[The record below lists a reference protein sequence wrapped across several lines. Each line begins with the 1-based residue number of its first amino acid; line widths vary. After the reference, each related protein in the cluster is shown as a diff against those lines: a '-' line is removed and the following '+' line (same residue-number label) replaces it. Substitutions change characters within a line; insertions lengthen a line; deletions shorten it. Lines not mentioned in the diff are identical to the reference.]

1 MDIQATL
8 QNRGLFRT
16 RVSGR
21 LARITA
27 VVRIVAGVVFVLFG
41 VVKFVEPEYELA
53 EFVRFG
59 FPNSV
64 AIVYLVG
71 LLEIVGGLMLVVG
84 LLTRLAAAALAMN
97 MAGAVLT
104 AGINV
109 GGPIHLGLAPALL
122 VTILY
127 LLWAGPGEPALDNRL
142 DASRPRAIGEATH

>member
-1 MDIQATL
+1 MGIQATFR
-8 QNRGLFRT
+8 NRGLFRT

-21 LARITA
+21 LRRITA

-59 FPNSV
+59 LPNSV

-71 LLEIVGGLMLVVG
+71 LLEIIGGLMLVLG

-97 MAGAVLT
+97 MAGAVVT
-104 AGINV
+104 AGITV

-122 VTILY
+122 VAMLY
-127 LLWAGPGEPALDNRL
+127 LLWAGPGDPALDARL
-142 DASRPRAIGEATH
+142 DTPR

>member
-1 MDIQATL
+1 VDIQATL

-16 RVSGR
+16 QVSGR

-27 VVRIVAGVVFVLFG
+27 VVRILAGIVFVLFG
-41 VVKFVEPEYELA
+41 LVKFIEPEYELA

-59 FPNSV
+59 FPNVV

-71 LLEIVGGLMLVVG
+71 LLEIIGGLMLVLG

-104 AGINV
+104 AGITV

-122 VTILY
+122 VTMLY
-127 LLWAGPGEPALDNRL
+127 LLWAGPGDPALDVRL
-142 DASRPRAIGEATH
+142 DTPR